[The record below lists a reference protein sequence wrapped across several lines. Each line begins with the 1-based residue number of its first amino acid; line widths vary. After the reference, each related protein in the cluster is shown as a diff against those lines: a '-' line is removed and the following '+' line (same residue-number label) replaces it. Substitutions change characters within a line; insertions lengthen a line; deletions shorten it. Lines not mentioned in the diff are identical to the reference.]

1 VEYSSHFLPLLHK
14 KNEIAFIFLGLF
26 YFYSRLLGS
35 SSWLKSINA
44 GCFSNGASPVARMAA
59 A

>member
-1 VEYSSHFLPLLHK
+1 LLH

-26 YFYSRLLGS
+26 CFYSRLLGS
-35 SSWLKSINA
+35 SSWLKSISA

-59 A
+59 D